1 MGTAV
6 EVETSDVKINV
17 ANLICS
23 VKNIFYEIWWTER
36 VLATRLYVID
46 KNRCKLYRYISIATG
61 NYEHLYEELWP
72 WAICTVSPTSNTVV
86 YYTIHPYKITTF

>member
-17 ANLICS
+17 ANLICC

-36 VLATRLYVID
+36 VLATKIICDRQKSMQVVPVYQ
-46 KNRCKLYRYISIATG
+46 YR
-61 NYEHLYEELWP
+61 NWQL
-72 WAICTVSPTSNTVV
+72 
-86 YYTIHPYKITTF
+86 